1 MKTISKNVLLC
12 LTITGTLAIF
22 TTAQASNPYAMT
34 CEQDHF
40 KKHAVNLINHAHGKT
55 GVYRFFWDK
64 WAFYY
69 MHQPVLSPSGTK
81 TTESYIRFF
90 NMSHLVKAAGKSVS
104 VQVAPTSKVKAIDVA
119 ICGYDA
125 SGASGT
131 YGAIPSNISDLKYVS
146 VNPLVNGDFL
156 HNPGQRSYRMAPADY
171 VVVFLFYNDETTN
184 RAKRDPSFSTLS
196 PFTTKQPYKITVK

>member
-1 MKTISKNVLLC
+1 MKTISKNILLC
-12 LTITGTLAIF
+12 LTIAGTVSLF
-22 TTAQASNPYAMT
+22 TTAQASGSYAMT

-81 TTESYIRFF
+81 TTASYIRFF
-90 NMSHLVKAAGKSVS
+90 NMSHLIKAAGKSVS
-104 VQVAPTSKVKAIDVA
+104 VTVSPTSKVKPIDVA
-119 ICGYDA
+119 ICGYKVKGS
-125 SGASGT
+125 SGK
-131 YGAIPSNISDLKYVS
+131 YGAVPKSISDVQYVS
-146 VNPLVNGDFL
+146 ANPLVNGDFL

-171 VVVFLFYNDETTN
+171 VVVFLFYNDETTK
-184 RAKRDPSFSTLS
+184 RAMRDPSFSSLS
-196 PFTTKQPYKITVK
+196 PFATKQPYKVSVK